1 MQDARDNFRD
11 EMLNSGIIPPKQIIG
26 GGRLYRFHI
35 EGDKHHSKNG
45 WYVFYED
52 SNPSGAFGSWKS
64 GINKKWSAKSYN
76 KMNYVER
83 EEFNRKIKAAKKL
96 QEEVRELAHQSA
108 ATLAKNIYYNCSSV
122 DSNHPYLLR
131 KCIKP
136 FHAHQRGEKLV
147 LPIIDLAGNIWSLQY
162 ISPNGDK
169 RFLLNGAV
177 QGHFVPIQYR
187 PQSDISILICEG
199 FATGAT
205 LAEAYSD
212 ACVIAAC
219 NAGNLESVALSIR
232 KELPSAE
239 LIICADADKVGLEK
253 ARNAAKSI
261 NGMLRIPRFMNNNPM
276 QLTDFNDL
284 YCMQINQEI
293 RA

>member
-45 WYVFYED
+45 WYVFYEG
-52 SNPSGAFGSWKS
+52 SNPSGAFGNWKS
-64 GINKKWSAKSYN
+64 GINKKWTAKNYN
-76 KMNYVER
+76 KMNHIER
-83 EEFNRKIKAAKKL
+83 GEFNRKIEAAKKL
-96 QEEVRELAHQSA
+96 QEECRVLAHQNA
-108 ATLAKNIYYNCSSV
+108 ATLAKNIYYNCSPAGS
-122 DSNHPYLLR
+122 SHPYLLR

-136 FHAHQRGEKLV
+136 FHAHQQDKRLV

-162 ISPNGDK
+162 ISLNGDK
-169 RFLLNGAV
+169 RFLLNGRIA
-177 QGHFVPIQYR
+177 GHFIPIQYR
-187 PQSDISILICEG
+187 PQSDIPILICEG

-212 ACVIAAC
+212 SCVIAAC
-219 NAGNLESVALSIR
+219 NAGNLESVALNIR
-232 KELPSAE
+232 KKLPSAE
-239 LIICADADKVGLEK
+239 LVICADADKVGLEK

-261 NGMLRIPRFMNNNPM
+261 NGTLRIPRFLNSNPM

-284 YCMQINQEI
+284 YCMQINREI

>member
-35 EGDKHHSKNG
+35 EGDKYHSKNG
-45 WYVFYED
+45 WYIYYED
-52 SNPSGAFGSWKS
+52 SNPSGAFGNWKS
-64 GINKKWSAKSYN
+64 GIKKQWCAKNYN
-76 KMNYVER
+76 KMNHLER
-83 EEFNRKIKAAKKL
+83 GEFNRKLKAAKKL
-96 QEEVRELAHQSA
+96 QEEFRILAHQNA
-108 ATLAKNIYYNCSSV
+108 ATLAKNIYYNCSAV
-122 DSNHPYLLR
+122 DSSHPYLLR

-136 FHAHQRGEKLV
+136 FHAHQRGTRLV

-169 RFLLNGAV
+169 RFLSNGRIE
-177 QGHFVPIQYR
+177 GHFVPIQYR
-187 PQSDISILICEG
+187 PQFNIPILICEG

-219 NAGNLESVALSIR
+219 NAGNLERVALSIR
-232 KELPSAE
+232 KVLPCAE
-239 LIICADADKVGLEK
+239 LIICADVDKVGLEK

-261 NGMLRIPRFMNNNPM
+261 NGTLKIPRFINNNPM